1 MIAVSAP
8 ATGRVAD
15 RAARGVARWAQE
27 RQLAPVSMAGFSLGF
42 AVIAAAWLTGA
53 GAGASVG
60 DCAIG
65 LTSLV
70 ACVLTARVARAMAGP
85 RVTVAATWGRAACV
99 LLAELSV
106 YAGLAGGVAL
116 AGGPPGAAST
126 DGLSGPLGPVLA
138 DGILGRAAGTGAAGM
153 WLLAVLAA
161 VILALHHVAD
171 LCAAGPAV
179 SLPRLGSLR
188 LLAAGLAML
197 LAGPRAA
204 LLVALLLGTLGLLYV
219 LVRPRDT
226 TSTGASSIAGDRGDG
241 PLSAWIGGFVNGRLP
256 PMTPLTVGLLVTCM
270 LAALGIG
277 NLPGILVLTPAEA
290 MLLAALGSSHLHGGR
305 RDWRVPPLLQAGE
318 YVFLAAAGYAGHVPA
333 PVTFGLVAVVALRH
347 LDMAYRARN
356 RVPLSWFMSKERT
369 RLPRA
374 DWRGLGWEGRM
385 IVAGIALLFGITPL
399 AYAALAI
406 YLGLLSAAD
415 YLAGWSN
422 AALARPSATL
432 ARPPTALA
440 RPSAPGTGAT
450 PAGSRRTCPRR
461 PLASRRS

>member
-1 MIAVSAP
+1 VIAVSAP

-15 RAARGVARWAQE
+15 RAASGVARWAQA
-27 RQLAPVSMAGFSLGF
+27 RQLAPVSVAAFSVGF
-42 AVIAAAWLTGA
+42 AIIAGAWLTGSS
-53 GAGASVG
+53 GR

-65 LTSLV
+65 LAFLL
-70 ACVLTARVARAMAGP
+70 ACVLTARVARAMVGP
-85 RVTVAATWGRAACV
+85 RVTVAATWGRAAWV
-99 LLAELSV
+99 LIAELCI
-106 YAGLAGGVAL
+106 YAGLAGGVTL

-126 DGLSGPLGPVLA
+126 DGLSGPLGPQ
-138 DGILGRAAGTGAAGM
+138 LGDSIIGRVAGTGAAGV
-153 WLLAVLAA
+153 WQLAVLAA

-171 LCAAGPAV
+171 LCAAGPVA

-188 LLAAGLAML
+188 LLAVGLAML

-204 LLVALLLGTLGLLYV
+204 LLVAVVFGTLGLLYV
-219 LVRPRDT
+219 LVRPSDT
-226 TSTGASSIAGDRGDG
+226 IQAGPSTIAGYRGDG
-241 PLSAWIGGFVNGRLP
+241 PLSAWIGGFVKGRLP

-270 LAALGIG
+270 LAALGLG

-290 MLLAALGSSHLHGGR
+290 MLLAALGSSHLHDGR

-356 RVPLSWFMSKERT
+356 RVPLSWFMSKQRT

-374 DWRGLGWEGRM
+374 DWRGLGWEGRT
-385 IVAGIALLFGITPL
+385 IVAAVALLFGITPL
-399 AYAALAI
+399 AYAALAV

-422 AALARPSATL
+422 AALAGPGAAT
-432 ARPPTALA
+432 AGAATDDAATA
-440 RPSAPGTGAT
+440 GAAT
-450 PAGSRRTCPRR
+450 AG
-461 PLASRRS
+461 